1 MKKNIGKFDRTLRI
15 IAGLIIIALGIVFKS
30 FLGLIGLIPLITATF
45 GLCPLYM
52 PFGISSRKE

>member
-15 IAGLIIIALGIVFKS
+15 ILGLIIIALGIVFKS

>member
-15 IAGLIIIALGIVFKS
+15 IAGLIIIALGIAFKS

-52 PFGISSRKE
+52 TFGISSRKE

>member
-15 IAGLIIIALGIVFKS
+15 IAGLIIIALGIAFKS